1 MHVFFKEIG
10 AFIASMSVEYSKV
23 AASRPSSFKVGF
35 GDVHDDG
42 DAIFVVVFD

>member
-1 MHVFFKEIG
+1 VHVFFKEIG
-10 AFIASMSVEYSKV
+10 AFIASMSVKYSEI

-35 GDVHDDG
+35 GDIHNDG